1 MGELWRDES
10 SVNRAYQPRE
20 RVCVS
25 RTVFVSEVFAL
36 DLGSIV
42 QSLRFNSSWML
53 PDVRSGF
60 KCIFEY
66 CQDRGAFSEG
76 VLADEGIQAE
86 PDEDD
91 QEAVMNQLVDFRV
104 RVEQGKDC
112 IEFDQVWDLGS
123 LASISVLE
131 AMQSNTIVRSLELF
145 LDYIS
150 GGERSHLTAIVAAL
164 LKNDTLQSFSVW
176 AEYANH
182 CSLESVRVAFE
193 WILRWNMCLRKLHI
207 GPFDSVSRERARLI
221 SDEEGGLP
229 CWQVDLGDTV
239 SEAIKRNCQAFAVAE
254 ALGRV
259 SRSSML
265 CYPHFGDIEFRRQL
279 LLFFL
284 EEGCQP
290 PRMMLSVAK
299 GLPKY

>member
-1 MGELWRDES
+1 MAVLWGDES
-10 SVNRAYQPRE
+10 SVPLYQPRV
-20 RVCVS
+20 RGCFS
-25 RTVFVSEVFAL
+25 N
-36 DLGSIV
+36 LGSVV
-42 QSLRFNSSWML
+42 QSLRCNSSGIL
-53 PDVRSGF
+53 LVVRPGCKLCVS
-60 KCIFEY
+60 I
-66 CQDRGAFSEG
+66 CQDQKHFRFFPEE
-76 VLADEGIQAE
+76 DEGGQAE
-86 PDEDD
+86 PDPEEDEGGQAEPD
-91 QEAVMNQLVDFRV
+91 DGEQADVMKQLVDFEV

-112 IEFDQVWDLGS
+112 IEFDQIWDLGN

-131 AMQSNTIVRSLELF
+131 AMQTNTIVRSLELD

-150 GGERSHLTAIVAAL
+150 GCEGSHLTCIVAAL

-176 AEYANH
+176 ADYAIH
-182 CSLESVRVAFE
+182 CSFEAVRAAFE
-193 WILRWNMCLRKLHI
+193 QILKRNMCLRKIHI
-207 GPFDSVSRERARLI
+207 APFDNVSLQRARFLR
-221 SDEEGGLP
+221 DEEGGPP

-259 SRSSML
+259 SKSTML

-284 EEGCQP
+284 VEGCQP

-299 GLPKY
+299 GLRK

>member
-1 MGELWRDES
+1 MICCRLYAMQPDASPPGVNIG
-10 SVNRAYQPRE
+10 SVVQALRGNS
-20 RVCVS
+20 S
-25 RTVFVSEVFAL
+25 RTL
-36 DLGSIV
+36 L
-42 QSLRFNSSWML
+42 
-53 PDVRSGF
+53 DVRNGSRWRF
-60 KCIFEY
+60 RFTRFPLRNYYQWERPADVLNQVVPFEVKNDRRISRVHFVPMWDGNQDMSVAL
-66 CQDRGAFSEG
+66 CQAMRT
-76 VLADEGIQAE
+76 
-86 PDEDD
+86 
-91 QEAVMNQLVDFRV
+91 NKTV
-104 RVEQGKDC
+104 R
-112 IEFDQVWDLGS
+112 
-123 LASISVLE
+123 A
-131 AMQSNTIVRSLELF
+131 LELC
-145 LDYIS
+145 LNY
-150 GGERSHLTAIVAAL
+150 GTLEERHLTAIEDSL
-164 LKNDTLQSFSVW
+164 LKNDTLQSFAVW

-182 CSLESVRVAFE
+182 CSFEAVREAFE
-193 WILRWNMCLRKLHI
+193 RILMRNMCLRKLQI
-207 GPFDSVSRERARLI
+207 APFDSVSRERARLI

-265 CYPHFGDIEFRRQL
+265 CFPHFGDIQFRLQL

>member
-10 SVNRAYQPRE
+10 SVNHAYQPRE

-25 RTVFVSEVFAL
+25 RTVLVSDIFAL
-36 DLGSIV
+36 DLGSVV
-42 QSLRFNSSWML
+42 QSLRFNSSRML
-53 PDVRSGF
+53 PVVRSGF
-60 KCIFEY
+60 KCIFEF

-91 QEAVMNQLVDFRV
+91 QEDVMNQLVDFRV
-104 RVEQGKDC
+104 RVEQVRGEQRKDC
-112 IEFDQVWDLGS
+112 IEFDQVWDFKS

-176 AEYANH
+176 ADYAIH
-182 CSLESVRVAFE
+182 CPFEAVSAAFE
-193 WILRWNMCLRKLHI
+193 RILKRNMCLRKLFV
-207 GPFDSVSRERARLI
+207 GPFDSL
-221 SDEEGGLP
+221 SDGP
-229 CWQVDLGDTV
+229 D
-239 SEAIKRNCQAFAVAE
+239 
-254 ALGRV
+254 
-259 SRSSML
+259 
-265 CYPHFGDIEFRRQL
+265 
-279 LLFFL
+279 LFFHDEADEQL
-284 EEGCQP
+284 PEPFIEDELRRGAWTSFEE
-290 PRMMLSVAK
+290 
-299 GLPKY
+299 